1 MHGKRPSA
9 PATRAAWPY
18 SSATALVVWTHVNV
32 PNHCAIAQVGADTV
46 KKAREAAAG
55 AGDAGGLAPANSQEA
70 KILSALRGGV
80 LEVKLHRPH
89 VHGGLDPAK

>member
-1 MHGKRPSA
+1 MR
-9 PATRAAWPY
+9 
-18 SSATALVVWTHVNV
+18 
-32 PNHCAIAQVGADTV
+32 
-46 KKAREAAAG
+46 KAREAAAG

-89 VHGGLDPAK
+89 VHNGLDPAK